1 MTLLF
6 CPALVHVWLLFP
18 LIARNVIKTI
28 KNSISKEWLEKA
40 IPQTKSQATQHSLE
54 ISPKSELGIEMIH
67 R

>member
-1 MTLLF
+1 MTLLLF
-6 CPALVHVWLLFP
+6 CPDLVHIWLLSP

-40 IPQTKSQATQHSLE
+40 IPQTTQHSLKILSYSAQFE
-54 ISPKSELGIEMIH
+54 DLPQKWT